1 MSEVGY
7 TLGFIDSSSEESVYN
22 IELCDSD
29 SELEVSFEEGDYPS
43 RNQQHSRQHSFK
55 IQQSLASLK

>member
-29 SELEVSFEEGDYPS
+29 SELEVSYEEDD
-43 RNQQHSRQHSFK
+43 F
-55 IQQSLASLK
+55 

>member
-22 IELCDSD
+22 IELCEDSD
-29 SELEVSFEEGDYPS
+29 DES
-43 RNQQHSRQHSFK
+43 
-55 IQQSLASLK
+55 